1 MPPSHV
7 RIINKILNVCT
18 IIGQILGE
26 VIKHKANKGQKAD
39 VRLVRLL
46 VLNFDLKYLQI

>member
-7 RIINKILNVCT
+7 RIIDKILNVCT

-39 VRLVRLL
+39 VRNSFGPALSSEL
-46 VLNFDLKYLQI
+46 